1 MGEMQVLAVL
11 LVEMWNEWVSTM
23 ALQCNVWQKK
33 SLISQVMLKAS
44 GKVLSE
50 LKVGVAESSWR

>member
-1 MGEMQVLAVL
+1 
-11 LVEMWNEWVSTM
+11 M

-44 GKVLSE
+44 GKVLGE
-50 LKVGVAESSWR
+50 LKVGWQKAVGDKHSLSQNCSDSKRDPGANN

>member
-1 MGEMQVLAVL
+1 MQVLAVL
-11 LVEMWNEWVSTM
+11 LVELWNKWVSTM

-50 LKVGVAESSWR
+50 LKVGVEEGS